1 MMRSTPFR
9 VLTSSWTAISSAV
22 PFLKNP
28 PTPAYSPSVF
38 SRITIKRMSRSVRS
52 RSGVKRASSSSVGRA
67 LTNRSSL
74 KRRPRRMSAACR
86 FQGTR
91 GSPSAPSRIASNSLR
106 NISTAPA
113 GSVTPSFK
121 YFSAPQSSSMSS
133 IFLLPAW
140 AATRKTLQASGITSR
155 PMPSPGITAMRKA
168 EPPRLAGRF
177 LLGSEPGELIDRGA
191 PCLFLSSKLSRGHA
205 STRTGAWS
213 TRAETL
219 ADTRR
224 SSARSLGA
232 RLEVAARLDPIDAPK
247 HQCSADQLI
256 PGAFFAEPPDA
267 EDRGGHGQQVAERAQ
282 LRWRHVAQQPEVQ
295 QVSAG
300 GAEDGHVG
308 CGRPALPAD
317 GAPVGSRA
325 NAQSFDDSHRQGD
338 DSAEDLVEGRHG
350 QGVVAGGHAL
360 AEHGVEREAQRTGH
374 GDGVAEQR
382 RRTRAEALL
391 RGEND
396 DSDERHSHA
405 HDFAHR
411 EPLQAHR
418 RRQGQNVDRSH
429 ANNHRRMADRGVA
442 QPGGKANLVHANT
455 EESEVREDPEIA
467 KRKTGRRPGYVG
479 REDAGPP
486 ANQVGRDHD
495 NAGKHDAK

>member
-1 MMRSTPFR
+1 MRSTPLR
-9 VLTSSWTAISSAV
+9 VLTSSCTAISSGV

-74 KRRPRRMSAACR
+74 KRRPRRISAACR
-86 FQGTR
+86 FQGMR

-168 EPPRLAGRF
+168 EPPCLAGRF
-177 LLGSEPGELIDRGA
+177 LRGSEPGELIDGDA
-191 PCLFLSSKLSRGHA
+191 PCLYLSAKPSRGHA

-213 TRAETL
+213 TQAETL
-219 ADTRR
+219 AATRR
-224 SSARSLGA
+224 SCARSRGA
-232 RLEVAARLDPIDAPK
+232 RLEVAARLDPVDPAK
-247 HQCSADQLI
+247 HQCPAEQFI

-267 EDRGGHGQQVAERAQ
+267 EDRGAHGQQVAERAQ

-308 CGRPALPAD
+308 CGGPALPAD
-317 GAPVGSRA
+317 GAPMGSRA
-325 NAQSFDDSHRQGD
+325 NAQRFDDGHRQGD
-338 DSAEDLVEGRHG
+338 DGAEDLVEGRHG
-350 QGVVAGGHAL
+350 QGVVARGHAL
-360 AEHGVEREAQRTGH
+360 AQHGVEREAERTGH
-374 GDGVAEQR
+374 GDGVTEQR
-382 RRTRAEALL
+382 RRMRAEALL
-391 RGEND
+391 RSEHD
-396 DSDERHSHA
+396 DSDKRHSHA
-405 HDFAHR
+405 HDLAHR

-429 ANNHRRMADRGVA
+429 AENYRRVAHRGVA
-442 QPGGKANLVHANT
+442 QPDGEANLVHANT
-455 EESEVREDPEIA
+455 EESEVREDPQIA
-467 KRKTGRRPGYVG
+467 RRKTGRTPRYVG
-479 REDAGPP
+479 REGGGPP
-486 ANQVGRDHD
+486 ANQVGRNHH